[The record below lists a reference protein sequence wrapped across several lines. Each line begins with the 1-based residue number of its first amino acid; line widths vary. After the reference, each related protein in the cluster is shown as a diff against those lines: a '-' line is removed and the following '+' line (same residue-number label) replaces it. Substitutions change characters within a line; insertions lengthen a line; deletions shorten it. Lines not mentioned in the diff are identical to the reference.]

1 MIVNNGMMRGNV
13 HETKREGTFFAC
25 LWRQEWDSPPTMS
38 TGTQD
43 PEARDGTE
51 SEKTDD
57 EKKVLVVDD
66 ERNLVDLYEARLS
79 EDYEVVTAQGGE
91 EAIEEYDSDV
101 DVALLDR
108 RMPGTSGDEVLEEIR
123 DLPGDCVAAMVT
135 AVEPE
140 HDIVSMEFEDYVQKP
155 VSEDELVAVVD
166 ELSDLSERGERQRR
180 SHEIESKSAALGL
193 YDLAE
198 TANGG
203 EPDPRE
209 MYGALAEAVSSV
221 CLPAAV
227 EVWSLLDGDATLE
240 VRECYEAGDWEGG
253 ETLAWKAYSGDTVQT
268 VFTGD
273 EIPEPES
280 APSGCCLTNRVG
292 EHGVV
297 LVFPQP
303 GDELTEDDRASVN
316 SAAVMAGASLD
327 TERYK
332 KEAEQ
337 NRRLSDEYRRRKD
350 ELEKLDRMVR
360 ETSVGV
366 LRAKTRTEIE
376 RTACRKLA
384 DSDLVEFVWMGEYV
398 ESGDSMVS
406 VFATD
411 EGYIEEMEAAGGP
424 EEAKEAAEEGET
436 RVVEGVGR
444 GPSPEPWE
452 EQAVRNGFGSVLR
465 VPVGNGPFHHGVLN
479 VYTGEDDVND
489 RMVSA
494 VEDIGTVVGHA
505 LDSYETTASL
515 VSEEMTE
522 VRVRIEDPAFPPVR
536 FSSEVG
542 GEVRLKGI
550 APTEKNG
557 QKAYVG
563 VETDGNTK
571 ESVEE
576 AAEKLPSVR
585 CFSHVSSSDGAEEF
599 RFTGDAF
606 FLQDALKH
614 GATPVD
620 MEATPEG
627 AEMTVR
633 LSERDSAS
641 SFASMIKKEYD
652 GVALL
657 STTKREDCPETKSDF
672 IESLRDELT
681 ERQIETVQTAYY
693 SGYFG
698 SPREMTGTE
707 VADEMGVSQPTVT
720 ENIKAAE
727 RTVFGMLFDE

>member
-1 MIVNNGMMRGNV
+1 ML
-13 HETKREGTFFAC
+13 KREGTFFAC
-25 LWRQEWDSPPTMS
+25 LRRQGCDSPPTMS

-43 PEARDGTE
+43 PESTSDTE
-51 SEKTDD
+51 SEKTDNP
-57 EKKVLVVDD
+57 KKVLVVDD
-66 ERNLVDLYEARLS
+66 EDRLVDLYETWLS
-79 EDYEVVTAQGGE
+79 EEYEVITAHDGE
-91 EAIEEYDSDV
+91 EAIEKYNRDV

-123 DLPGDCVAAMVT
+123 NLPGDCVAAMVT
-135 AVEPE
+135 GVEPE
-140 HDIVSMEFEDYVQKP
+140 HDIVSMEFEDYIQKP
-155 VSEDELVAVVD
+155 ISSDDLVGVVD
-166 ELSDLSERGERQRR
+166 DLADLSEHGETHRR

-193 YDLAE
+193 DDLAE
-198 TANGG
+198 TASDG
-203 EPDPRE
+203 EPGRRE
-209 MYGALAEAVSSV
+209 MYDALTEAVSSV

-227 EVWSLLDGDATLE
+227 EVWSFLDGDASLE
-240 VRECYEAGDWEGG
+240 LRECQEADDWEGG
-253 ETLAWKAYSGDTVQT
+253 EELAWEAYSGTSAQT
-268 VFTGD
+268 VFTG
-273 EIPEPES
+273 EEMPEQES
-280 APSGCCLTNRVG
+280 APSGYCLANRVG
-292 EHGVV
+292 EHGIV

-366 LRAKTRTEIE
+366 LQAKTRTEIE

-384 DSDLVEFVWMGEYV
+384 DSDLVEFVWMGEHV
-398 ESGDSMVS
+398 ESGDRMVS

-411 EGYIEEMEAAGGP
+411 EGYMEEMEAAGGP

-465 VPVGNGPFHHGVLN
+465 VPVSNGPFHHGVLN
-479 VYTGEDDVND
+479 VYTRGNEVDG

-515 VSEEMTE
+515 VSEETTE
-522 VRVRIEDPAFPPVR
+522 VRVRVEDPSFPPVR

-542 GEVRLKGI
+542 GEVSLEGI
-550 APTEKNG
+550 APTEKDG

-563 VETDGNTK
+563 VETDCGNTK
-571 ESVEE
+571 ELVEK

-585 CFSHVSSSDGAEEF
+585 YFSHVSSRDGAEEF

-620 MEATPEG
+620 MEATPDG

-633 LSERDSAS
+633 LSGRDSAS
-641 SFASMIKKEYD
+641 SFVSMMEKEYD
-652 GVALL
+652 GVELL
-657 STTKREDCPETKSDF
+657 STNKRDDCPETKSAF
-672 IESLRDELT
+672 LKSLRDELT
-681 ERQIETVQTAYY
+681 ERQIETAQTAYY

-707 VADEMGVSQPTVT
+707 IADEMGVSQPTVT
-720 ENIKAAE
+720 ENLKAAE
-727 RTVFGMLFDE
+727 RTVFRMLFDD